1 MQLLLIRSGAL
12 SCTATLG
19 CGSLEISS
27 QKIQSL
33 RALFFYLKLIKYLS
47 LYERNPLHTTPLIIN
62 GLVLWDYTERA
73 YQYEPF
79 LMYSEDFVPYSPV
92 KFERL

>member
-1 MQLLLIRSGAL
+1 MNLDNQPVI
-12 SCTATLG
+12 
-19 CGSLEISS
+19 
-27 QKIQSL
+27 
-33 RALFFYLKLIKYLS
+33 
-47 LYERNPLHTTPLIIN
+47 TPLIIN

-79 LMYSEDFVPYSPV
+79 LVYSEDFVLYSPV